1 MLKAKVEGPFTVYRV
16 LPRVAVSFSD
26 TSLVSLD
33 VGGNLLTYE
42 MDLSL
47 DFFVFFRDLVSVTV
61 LSAMYIPLL
70 HSYNLTLN
78 AHIRDHAFH
87 CTYVGTCLVLVFRQC
102 VCVCVCV
109 VCVCVRVRAAFEKN

>member
-1 MLKAKVEGPFTVYRV
+1 MLKAKVEEPFTVYRV
-16 LPRVAVSFSD
+16 LPRVAVSLSD

-70 HSYNLTLN
+70 HSYNLTQKCPYHEIMLSIVPTWG
-78 AHIRDHAFH
+78 HF
-87 CTYVGTCLVLVFRQC
+87 
-102 VCVCVCV
+102 
-109 VCVCVRVRAAFEKN
+109 